1 MRKKLLLLTLLLLV
15 GTGIFLFHD
24 ASSGISAYALSR
36 RIPKVTALI
45 LTGFSIASASLIFQT
60 VSENRILTPSVLGLD
75 SLYVFIQTALLFF
88 GGSTLQ
94 EKSSGSGEFL
104 FSVLLMGLFSVLLL
118 RTVLK
123 KVQGN
128 LYRML
133 LVGIVLGTLLRS
145 ASSYLQ
151 AILDPNEF
159 LILQGQL
166 FASFN
171 NINTRALTLAAG
183 LILLCLFII
192 SRHVQELDV
201 LSLGRDN
208 AVNLGVAYPV
218 LVQRMLLLSAV
229 LIGVSTALVGPIT
242 FLGILVTN
250 LARELLKTYR
260 HRILLWGSMLIS
272 AAALVLGQFLVEQ
285 VFTFNTP
292 ISVMIN
298 FVGGLYFIFLLIREN
313 RL

>member
-94 EKSSGSGEFL
+94 GKSSGSGAFL

-171 NINTRALTLAAG
+171 NINTRVLTLAAG

-285 VFTFNTP
+285 VFNFNTP

>member
-1 MRKKLLLLTLLLLV
+1 MRNKLLFLTLLLLL

-24 ASSGISAYALSR
+24 AASGISAYALSR
-36 RIPKVTALI
+36 RIPKVAALL

-60 VSENRILTPSVLGLD
+60 VTENRILTPSVLGLD

-88 GGSTLQ
+88 GGSTMQ
-94 EKSSGSGEFL
+94 GKSSGSGSFL

-151 AILDPNEF
+151 AILDPHEF

-171 NINTRALTLAAG
+171 NINTRVLALAGG
-183 LILLCLFII
+183 LILLCLFVI

-218 LVQRMLLLSAV
+218 VVQRMLLLSAV

-272 AAALVLGQFLVEQ
+272 ATALVLGQFLVEQ
-285 VFTFNTP
+285 VFHFNTP

-298 FVGGLYFIFLLIREN
+298 FVGGFYFILLLIREN

>member
-88 GGSTLQ
+88 GGATLQ

-171 NINTRALTLAAG
+171 NINTRVLTLAAG

-285 VFTFNTP
+285 VFNFNTP

>member
-36 RIPKVTALI
+36 RIPKVAALI

-88 GGSTLQ
+88 GGATLQ

-171 NINTRALTLAAG
+171 NINTRVLTLAAG
-183 LILLCLFII
+183 LILLCLFVI

-272 AAALVLGQFLVEQ
+272 SAALVLGQFLVEQ
-285 VFTFNTP
+285 VFNFNTP

>member
-171 NINTRALTLAAG
+171 NINTRVLTLAAG

-285 VFTFNTP
+285 VFNFNTP

>member
-88 GGSTLQ
+88 GGSNLQ

-171 NINTRALTLAAG
+171 NINTRVLTLAAG
-183 LILLCLFII
+183 LILVCLFII
-192 SRHVQELDV
+192 SRHVRELDV

-285 VFTFNTP
+285 GFNFNTP

>member
-1 MRKKLLLLTLLLLV
+1 MRKKLLLLALLLLV

-36 RIPKVTALI
+36 RIPKVAALI
-45 LTGFSIASASLIFQT
+45 LTGFSIAAASLIFQT

-88 GGSTLQ
+88 GGATLQ

-171 NINTRALTLAAG
+171 NINTRVLTLAAG

-272 AAALVLGQFLVEQ
+272 SAALVLGQFLVEQ
-285 VFTFNTP
+285 VFNFNTP

>member
-36 RIPKVTALI
+36 RIPKVAALI

-94 EKSSGSGEFL
+94 GKSSGSGEFL

-171 NINTRALTLAAG
+171 NINTRVLTLAAG
-183 LILLCLFII
+183 LILLCLFVIF
-192 SRHVQELDV
+192 RHIQELDV
-201 LSLGRDN
+201 LTLGRDN

-272 AAALVLGQFLVEQ
+272 SAALVLGQFLVEQ
-285 VFTFNTP
+285 VFNFNTP